1 MSGFRRIVT
10 GHDQNGRSIVISDTP
25 TTNVIGSLN
34 NFWKIEAVPA
44 DIDAPDPC
52 AGEPLGLHPPHGGVT
67 FRFFQI
73 QPEASFA
80 DISREDLYEFA
91 RQRFIDMGAEDAL
104 VDRTRHPGMHKT
116 RSVDFIVLLSG
127 QVTLLLDEADVP
139 MQPFDVVVQRG
150 TNHAWANTGDEVAT
164 LMAVLVDAKA

>member
-10 GHDQNGRSIVISDTP
+10 GHDANGRSIVVADGP

-34 NFWKIEAVPA
+34 NFWKVEAVPA

-52 AGEPLGLHPPHGGVT
+52 ADAPLGLHPPTGGVT

-73 QPEASFA
+73 QPDKAFA
-80 DISREDLYEFA
+80 DIPREVLYETV
-91 RQRFIDMGAEDAL
+91 RQRFIEMGAEDAL
-104 VDRTRHPGMHKT
+104 VDRERHAAMHKT